1 MSDKIKQACQ
11 KQSEDAYK
19 MFLWFCKW
27 FSYYC
32 IFLLVLLAS
41 CNFGVDGTG
50 SKSDPSYYE
59 DYKERMKEMK
69 EEIKMMGMNII
80 ILKNL

>member
-1 MSDKIKQACQ
+1 MNNSIKEQCQ
-11 KQSEDAYK
+11 KQAEDGYA

-32 IFLLVLLAS
+32 LFILLVLAS

-50 SKSDPSYYE
+50 GKSNGE
-59 DYKERMKEMK
+59 LHEEYKERM
-69 EEIKMMGMNII
+69 G
-80 ILKNL
+80 LK

>member
-1 MSDKIKQACQ
+1 MLTDREIKATCQ
-11 KQSEDAYK
+11 KQAEETYG

-32 IFLLVLLAS
+32 LFILIVLAS

-50 SKSDPSYYE
+50 GTGNSALYE
-59 DYKERMKEMK
+59 EYKDRMGINNAKQ
-69 EEIKMMGMNII
+69 ND
-80 ILKNL
+80 

>member
-1 MSDKIKQACQ
+1 MSKDIIEQCQ
-11 KQSEDAYK
+11 KQAEEGYK

-32 IFLLVLLAS
+32 IFILVVLAS

-50 SKSDPSYYE
+50 GKGRPDLHE
-59 DYKERMKEMK
+59 EYKERM
-69 EEIKMMGMNII
+69 G
-80 ILKNL
+80 LK

>member
-1 MSDKIKQACQ
+1 MSDEIKQACQ
-11 KQSEDAYK
+11 KQAEEGYK

-32 IFLLVLLAS
+32 IFILVVWAS

-50 SKSDPSYYE
+50 
-59 DYKERMKEMK
+59 
-69 EEIKMMGMNII
+69 G
-80 ILKNL
+80 

>member
-1 MSDKIKQACQ
+1 MPASKASKVAVPEQTIAALAFFNTSALCTCSQA
-11 KQSEDAYK
+11 

-32 IFLLVLLAS
+32 LFILLVLAS

-50 SKSDPSYYE
+50 GKSNGE
-59 DYKERMKEMK
+59 LHEEYKERM
-69 EEIKMMGMNII
+69 G
-80 ILKNL
+80 LK

>member
-1 MSDKIKQACQ
+1 MSNNIKEQCQ
-11 KQSEDAYK
+11 KQAEDGYA

-32 IFLLVLLAS
+32 LFILLVLGS

-50 SKSDPSYYE
+50 
-59 DYKERMKEMK
+59 
-69 EEIKMMGMNII
+69 G
-80 ILKNL
+80 

>member
-1 MSDKIKQACQ
+1 MLTDREIKETCQ
-11 KQSEDAYK
+11 KQAEETYG

-32 IFLLVLLAS
+32 LFLLIVLAS

-50 SKSDPSYYE
+50 GAYDPSQDLKDEY
-59 DYKERMKEMK
+59 RSN
-69 EEIKMMGMNII
+69 MG
-80 ILKNL
+80 LD

>member
-1 MSDKIKQACQ
+1 MSDEIKQACQ
-11 KQSEDAYK
+11 KQAEEGYK

-32 IFLLVLLAS
+32 IFILVVLAS

-50 SKSDPSYYE
+50 GNSNGE
-59 DYKERMKEMK
+59 LHEEYKERMGLNE
-69 EEIKMMGMNII
+69 
-80 ILKNL
+80 

>member
-1 MSDKIKQACQ
+1 MSDEIKQACQ
-11 KQSEDAYK
+11 KQAEDAYK

-32 IFLLVLLAS
+32 IFILVVLAS

-50 SKSDPSYYE
+50 GKSNGDLH
-59 DYKERMKEMK
+59 
-69 EEIKMMGMNII
+69 EEYQQYQVVTTKHNRL
-80 ILKNL
+80 ILTPYLANV

>member
-1 MSDKIKQACQ
+1 MRDEIKQACQ
-11 KQSEDAYK
+11 KQPEDAYK

-41 CNFGVDGTG
+41 CNFGVDGSG
-50 SKSDPSYYE
+50 GKGRPDLHE
-59 DYKERMKEMK
+59 EYKERMGLNE
-69 EEIKMMGMNII
+69 
-80 ILKNL
+80 